1 MKPEARVE
9 AAPPVLVAAYAVA
22 CAVLLALVLT
32 FSFGRDQGIYGEVAA
47 RWRQGAWPYAGAW
60 DFKPPGI
67 FLLFVAIQGV
77 LGSGEVAL
85 RAAEVGSLLVLL
97 AASYR
102 YGRDV
107 LRSETVGLV
116 GGFLALLTH
125 AQLDF
130 WHTAQPE
137 TFAAPG
143 LFVALLLAERTSLA
157 AALAHGILGG
167 ILFLVK
173 PPLGAAAAMPLLV
186 AFARA
191 SDRGPVLRRIA
202 VAFAASLVPIAA
214 LVVAFHRAGALGALH
229 ETLFVFAPG
238 YTKLGWEH
246 ETALTLVY
254 RTLERTLT
262 GYSGP
267 ISLGLLLRVAAPRPW
282 ARAAGLLASLA
293 LCVVGTALQ
302 AKLFPYHFGAILPLA
317 AMLAA
322 EGYASAIAR
331 ASLGGRAAI
340 AVAAVGVFVA
350 RGAGRDVQ
358 GTFLERS
365 AVRLRA
371 YPAFLRGDR
380 ASLDA
385 LDKAA
390 DLDLGA
396 NRALAAWFREAA
408 RPDETVFLFGF
419 EPAVYLASGR
429 TPASRY
435 LYDVPLRAIWSAEHR
450 ARFLADVRASKP
462 AAIALERWDRMKM
475 VTGNEQDSL
484 EAAHAFPELMALLEA
499 EFTKIDDLGRF
510 ERWVR
515 RVPADATSSPPTAPA
530 PPPSPSP

>member
-1 MKPEARVE
+1 MKASEPIAR
-9 AAPPVLVAAYAVA
+9 APRALVVAYALA

-47 RWRQGAWPYAGAW
+47 RWRQGTWPYAGAW

-67 FLLFVAIQGV
+67 FLLFVAIQST

-85 RAAEVGSLLVLL
+85 RAAEVASLLLLL
-97 AASYR
+97 AASYS
-102 YGRDV
+102 YARDV
-107 LRSETVGLV
+107 LRSEVVGLV

-125 AQLDF
+125 VQLDF

-137 TFAAPG
+137 TFAAPW
-143 LFVALLLAERTSLA
+143 LFVALLLAEQSSLA
-157 AALAHGILGG
+157 AAAIQGILGG
-167 ILFLVK
+167 FLFLVK

-186 AFARA
+186 AFART
-191 SDRGPVLRRIA
+191 SDRGAVLRRIA

-214 LVVAFHRAGALGALH
+214 IVFAFHAAGALGALH

-238 YTKLGWEH
+238 YTKLGWEN

-262 GYSGP
+262 GFSGP
-267 ISLGLLLRVAAPRPW
+267 ISLGLLLRVASPLPW
-282 ARAAGLLASLA
+282 ARSAGLLASLA
-293 LCVVGTALQ
+293 LCIVGTALQ

-317 AMLAA
+317 AVLAA
-322 EGYASAIAR
+322 EGYASAFGR
-331 ASLGGRAAI
+331 SPFGGRAAI
-340 AVAAVGVFVA
+340 AAAALLAFVA

-365 AVRLRA
+365 SARLRA
-371 YPAFLRGDR
+371 FPAFLRGER

-390 DLDLGA
+390 DLDIAA

-408 RPDETVFLFGF
+408 RPDEAVLLFGF
-419 EPAVYLASGR
+419 EPSVYLTSGR
-429 TPASRY
+429 APASRY
-435 LYDVPLRAIWSAEHR
+435 LYDVPLRATWSAEHR

-475 VTGNEQDSL
+475 VTGSEQDSL
-484 EAAHAFPELMALLEA
+484 EAAHAFPEFMALLEA
-499 EFTKIDDLGRF
+499 GYLKIDDLGRF

-515 RVPADATSSPPTAPA
+515 RAPETSASPPPEAPA
-530 PPPSPSP
+530 ASP